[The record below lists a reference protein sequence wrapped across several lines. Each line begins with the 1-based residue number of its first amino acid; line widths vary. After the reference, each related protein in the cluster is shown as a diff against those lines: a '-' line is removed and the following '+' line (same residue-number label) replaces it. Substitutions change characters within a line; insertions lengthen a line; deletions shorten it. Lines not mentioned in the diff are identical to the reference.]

1 MASQLHDA
9 VRENGSLFPDE
20 NRGSERKVS
29 LVRTVTG
36 RTRIRPQ
43 VQQVPEL
50 KLLKEQNG
58 RVQQN
63 GIVLPKILRPSHQ
76 GCKRCSEVVGENS
89 KDKAAG
95 GAVWLRGRAAW
106 SAAAARPDQSG
117 PSHSDRALGTECPP
131 GVLGTSE
138 GRVTRQVVTRQHREL
153 ARCLG
158 TR

>member
-1 MASQLHDA
+1 MEFHEIISAHCSFRWI
-9 VRENGSLFPDE
+9 VRGPALSVHPHPGQKGREGE
-20 NRGSERKVS
+20 KVERKIQ
-29 LVRTVTG
+29 RTKP
-36 RTRIRPQ
+36 R
-43 VQQVPEL
+43 
-50 KLLKEQNG
+50 
-58 RVQQN
+58 
-63 GIVLPKILRPSHQ
+63 
-76 GCKRCSEVVGENS
+76 
-89 KDKAAG
+89 G